1 MLIFYRNGV
10 QIGDILE
17 QETEEFE
24 SRVFTLNG
32 RKTKPKWLKE
42 KKHFG
47 SYNWQRIGL
56 VAGLAGSRVLTPPF
70 NTNTSHTPS
79 ISWLFSSVT
88 SPLPVRIPPHGG
100 GGQLQNSSSS
110 ENKTQQREICFSFLS
125 SKISMI
131 VSHWTAQVLCPSKN
145 QSLWPH
151 VRP

>member
-56 VAGLAGSRVLTPPF
+56 VAGLAGSRVLTPPS
-70 NTNTSHTPS
+70 NTNTSHTPF

-110 ENKTQQREICFSFLS
+110 ENKTQQRERFVSPFYLAKVPWLYLIGQLKFYVHLR
-125 SKISMI
+125 ISHYDHM
-131 VSHWTAQVLCPSKN
+131 
-145 QSLWPH
+145 
-151 VRP
+151 